1 MTAGDERSL
10 LPDRYSG
17 LDYNTQSVWYRWDSK
32 IPSEIFNVFY
42 RNRKISSIVI
52 SQAKAFPAH
61 GKGMTVL
68 GPKGWAFGCST
79 QKGIIVGV
87 KHMTYEY
94 IVEHDRWIN
103 LASTKKRRTASSS
116 CEVNGSHAI
125 VLGGTG
131 KSRGKTVEILDFQ
144 APYDP
149 SFAQGMA
156 HVIFRPFRHM
166 FNDRKINNKL
176 KSGN

>member
-1 MTAGDERSL
+1 MCCKLTSNLKQFSKILHGTSILAANVLVTAGDERSL

-32 IPSEIFNVFY
+32 IPSDIFNVFY

-94 IVEHDRWIN
+94 IVEHDRW
-103 LASTKKRRTASSS
+103 
-116 CEVNGSHAI
+116 
-125 VLGGTG
+125 
-131 KSRGKTVEILDFQ
+131 
-144 APYDP
+144 
-149 SFAQGMA
+149 
-156 HVIFRPFRHM
+156 
-166 FNDRKINNKL
+166 
-176 KSGN
+176 